1 MSADR
6 ARSSQRPLPRRPPS
20 IAKPQ
25 YRPQRVLVP
34 RSANQP
40 ADSAAT
46 GRNLYVIVLIDVVG
60 SAAHDIQGQ
69 RRMRDDLYRLVT
81 DLAADNGFD
90 LDRLLYHDN
99 GDGFRFVVPL
109 SLLPPTQVIDTF
121 VGGLTAGLREHRRY
135 VSEQAR
141 IRLRVCF
148 DLGLVE
154 AHRGS
159 WAGDVLVRASRLIAA
174 EPVREA
180 LRTEPDA
187 DLVAVVS
194 DAMYDLVVR
203 HGYGHTPPD
212 SYREIRV
219 RVKEFEGRAW
229 LLVPRR

>member
-46 GRNLYVIVLIDVVG
+46 GRN
-60 SAAHDIQGQ
+60 
-69 RRMRDDLYRLVT
+69 
-81 DLAADNGFD
+81 
-90 LDRLLYHDN
+90 LYHDN

-180 LRTEPDA
+180 LRNEPDA
-187 DLVAVVS
+187 DLAAVVS

>member
-46 GRNLYVIVLIDVVG
+46 GRNLYVIVLIDVV
-60 SAAHDIQGQ
+60 
-69 RRMRDDLYRLVT
+69 
-81 DLAADNGFD
+81 
-90 LDRLLYHDN
+90 
-99 GDGFRFVVPL
+99 
-109 SLLPPTQVIDTF
+109 
-121 VGGLTAGLREHRRY
+121 GLTAGLREHRRY

>member
-60 SAAHDIQGQ
+60 SAA
-69 RRMRDDLYRLVT
+69 
-81 DLAADNGFD
+81 
-90 LDRLLYHDN
+90 
-99 GDGFRFVVPL
+99 
-109 SLLPPTQVIDTF
+109 QVIDTF

-187 DLVAVVS
+187 DLAAVVS